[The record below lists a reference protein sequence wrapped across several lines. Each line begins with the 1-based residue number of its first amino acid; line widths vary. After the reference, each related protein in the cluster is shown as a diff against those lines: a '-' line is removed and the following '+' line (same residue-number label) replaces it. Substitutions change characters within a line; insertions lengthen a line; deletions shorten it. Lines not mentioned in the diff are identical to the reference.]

1 MIVVN
6 GTMTC
11 APGEEDTLAEA
22 ARTVVA
28 ATKANE
34 PGCLGYECARNV
46 SNPSLFIF
54 VEKWPDGAALRDHVG
69 TAHYQAFAEVTKRV
83 VQSQAI
89 ELHTVEKTR
98 TL

>member
-1 MIVVN
+1 VIVVN

-11 APGEEDTLAEA
+11 APGEEEALAEA

-34 PGCLGYECARNV
+34 PDCLAYDCARNI
-46 SNPSLFIF
+46 SDPTLFVF
-54 VEKWPDGAALRDHVG
+54 VEKWPDGAALRNHVG
-69 TAHYQAFAEVTKRV
+69 TEHYQVFNEVIKRV
-83 VQSQAI
+83 VRSQVV

>member
-1 MIVVN
+1 VIVVN

-11 APGEEDTLAEA
+11 APGEEEALAEA
-22 ARTVVA
+22 ARIVVA

-34 PGCLGYECARNV
+34 PDCLGYDCARNI
-46 SNPSLFIF
+46 SDPSLFVF
-54 VEKWPDGAALRDHVG
+54 VEKWPDGAALRNHVG
-69 TAHYQAFAEVTKRV
+69 TDHYQAFNEVTKRV
-83 VQSQAI
+83 VQSQVV